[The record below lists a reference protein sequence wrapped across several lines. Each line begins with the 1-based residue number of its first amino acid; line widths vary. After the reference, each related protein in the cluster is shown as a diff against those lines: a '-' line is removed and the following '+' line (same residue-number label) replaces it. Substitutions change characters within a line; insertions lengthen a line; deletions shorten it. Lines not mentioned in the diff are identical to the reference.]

1 MIAAIETRNLSH
13 RYGRTEA
20 VHDLT
25 LTVPTGSVFALL
37 GPNGAGK
44 TTTIKVLMNL
54 LAPTS
59 GEARI
64 LGTDSRKLRERDRA
78 QIGYVSENQQL
89 PLWMT
94 VRQLLD
100 YCRPFYPT
108 WDRDLEKT
116 LLAKFALPPERKL
129 KHLSRG
135 MLMKASLLSS
145 LAYRPKLLVLDEPF
159 SGLDPLVRDEFIHG
173 VLETSAAGEWTVLV
187 SSHDIAEIEQLAD
200 HVAILDAGRLQLSEP
215 TESLQARFRRIEVIL
230 RPGSAGAPPSPSSAA
245 SHEFPQTWL
254 AFERTGC
261 LARFIDTRFDTAR
274 TESTCRTHFPD
285 AQITAHP
292 MTLREI
298 FVALARNSRPAA
310 NAA

>member
-1 MIAAIETRNLSH
+1 MNAIETQNLTR
-13 RYGRTEA
+13 RYGRTDA
-20 VHDLT
+20 VNGLS
-25 LTVPTGSVFALL
+25 LAVPTGSIFALL

-54 LAPTS
+54 LHPSS
-59 GEARI
+59 GEARV
-64 LGTDSRKLRERDRA
+64 LGVDSRRLSARDRT

-108 WDRDLEKT
+108 WDRALEKT
-116 LLAKFALPPERKL
+116 LLARFALPEDRKL
-129 KHLSRG
+129 KQLSRG

-159 SGLDPLVRDEFIHG
+159 SGLDPLVRDEFIQG
-173 VLETSAAGEWTVLV
+173 VLEVSAAGDWTVFI

-200 HVAILDAGRLQLSEP
+200 HVGIIDAGHLQFAEP
-215 TESLQARFRRIEVIL
+215 VDSLQARFRRVEVM
-230 RPGSAGAPPSPSSAA
+230 SSPDSPRRAEAA
-245 SHEFPQTWL
+245 LPTSWL
-254 AFERTGC
+254 AFEQVGS
-261 LARFIDTRFDTAR
+261 LARFIETRFTAAT
-274 TESTCRTHFPD
+274 TEAACREHFPG
-285 AQITAHP
+285 ATVTAHP

-298 FVALARNSRPAA
+298 FVASARAQRA
-310 NAA
+310 NLNGVLL